1 MDRPDQANYSS
12 VRSLRYSIDAFRP
25 FGIVTAEIGRNWKD
39 TRGRCGDLVAYV
51 SECGR
56 QRELLPA
63 EPPRN
68 RSSSI
73 GLLDTVSCRAHQRRW
88 RRCAK
93 RLQHG
98 AFTQRAIDSTWS
110 QASIGAF
117 ETAYRSK
124 MQSAA
129 TAGPS
134 SECLSYSN
142 RASSSQGPCN
152 WRVVNILHVSRG
164 NKDMFL
170 ISSVM
175 CPYL

>member
-1 MDRPDQANYSS
+1 MR
-12 VRSLRYSIDAFRP
+12 RLKYSIDTFRP
-25 FGIVTAEIGRNWKD
+25 FGIVTAEIGQNCKD

-68 RSSSI
+68 WSSSI
-73 GLLDTVSCRAHQRRW
+73 SLLDTVSGCANQRRW

-117 ETAYRSK
+117 ETAHGSK
-124 MQSAA
+124 MQSAP

-134 SECLSYSN
+134 SECISYTN
-142 RASSSQGPCN
+142 RASSGQGPCN
-152 WRVVNILHVSRG
+152 WRVVDLLHVSGG
-164 NKDMFL
+164 NKNT
-170 ISSVM
+170 
-175 CPYL
+175 